1 MHPAIPVAALSLAAS
16 AALFGYV
23 GLHRDK
29 SDLHWRLLALLLA
42 LMVWTTGTLCRFSV
56 ASEAGLRASLHLIF
70 LGVFATPPLWLA
82 LAARY
87 ARPRGLAERREVLV
101 LVQIPSALAYL
112 ALLTNDAHHLVMRE
126 VGFAVLERGAR
137 AWAGPVFWA
146 FLAWAY
152 ACVLGGVAVYLA
164 TARRL
169 AARAERLRALVLALA
184 SVIPALFSTVY
195 VFHWVPVRF
204 DLTPASLV
212 ACLLLVS
219 LAVFRYRLLE
229 STPLAPRDVIE
240 HLADGV
246 LLADAGG
253 AILEANPAAER
264 ILGRRA
270 GRLERRALADVLA
283 ELVEGEEAEEVRARL
298 APIDRA
304 ASPLLEIRTAD
315 GRRIEARVALVH
327 HAGGERAGQL
337 AVLRD
342 RTEERRGE
350 RVHRQT
356 QKLQSVGTLAAG
368 IAHEVNNPL
377 AFIRANLSEIQRMGE
392 LVQAEAAGPHAKL
405 AAELADLGEIAAE
418 TLDGI
423 GRIEAIVS
431 SIRKLAEAGRGEPF
445 AETDVNEVVR
455 DAIRLANLRR
465 DPAVALELRLADPL
479 PPVEASASR
488 LAQALVNLL
497 VNARQA
503 LDGIPGARIQV
514 ETRRVPAGVEI
525 RVADNGPGIAESIQE
540 RIFDPFFT
548 TKDPDQGTG
557 LGLAISFDILR
568 DHGGEL
574 EVASRPGAGA
584 CFTARLPLR
593 RPAQP

>member
-1 MHPAIPVAALSLAAS
+1 MHPAIPLAALSLAAA
-16 AALFGYV
+16 AALAGYV
-23 GLHRDK
+23 GLRREK
-29 SDLHWRLLALLLA
+29 SDLHWLLLALLLA
-42 LMVWTTGTLCRFSV
+42 LMVRTTGTLCRFSV
-56 ASEAGLRASLHLIF
+56 ASEAGLRASLYLIL
-70 LGVFATPPLWLA
+70 LGVFATAPLWLL

-87 ARPRGLAERREVLV
+87 ARLRGFAERRGVLGA
-101 LVQIPSALAYL
+101 LLLPSALAYL
-112 ALLTNDAHHLVMRE
+112 ALLTNDVHHLVVRE
-126 VGFAVLERGAR
+126 VDFADLESGGF
-137 AWAGPVFWA
+137 AWAGPIFRA
-146 FLAWAY
+146 FQAWAY
-152 ACVLGGVAVYLA
+152 ACVLAGVAIYLA
-164 TARRL
+164 KARSL
-169 AARAERLRALVLALA
+169 AARAERRRALLLAPA
-184 SVIPALFSTVY
+184 SCLPALVITAY
-195 VFHWVPVRF
+195 VFRWAPAGF
-204 DLTPASLV
+204 DLTPVSLV

-219 LAVFRYRLLE
+219 LGVFRHRLLE
-229 STPLAPRDVIE
+229 STPLARRDVIE
-240 HLADGV
+240 HLADGL
-246 LLADAGG
+246 LLADARGNV
-253 AILEANPAAER
+253 LDANPAAER
-264 ILGRRA
+264 ILGRGA
-270 GRLERRALADVLA
+270 DWLRRRSLADLLA
-283 ELVEGEEAEEVRARL
+283 GLVEGPEKGPLRSRLLGVDRDAR
-298 APIDRA
+298 
-304 ASPLLEIRTAD
+304 PLLELRTTD
-315 GRRIEARVALVH
+315 GRRIEARVASVH

-350 RVHRQT
+350 RAQRQT

-377 AFIRANLSEIQRMGE
+377 AFIRANLSEIHRMGE
-392 LVQAEAAGPHAKL
+392 WVEAVAPDLDAKL
-405 AAELADLGEIAAE
+405 AGELADLREIAAE

-423 GRIEAIVS
+423 ERIEVIVS

-465 DPAVALELRLADPL
+465 DPAVALELRLAE
-479 PPVEASASR
+479 PPPRVEGSAPR

-503 LDGIPGARIQV
+503 LEGTPGARIEV
-514 ETRRVPAGVEI
+514 ETSRLAGAVEI
-525 RVADNGPGIAESIQE
+525 RVVDNGPGISESIQE

-574 EVASRPGAGA
+574 EVASQPGAGA

-593 RPAQP
+593 GPVR